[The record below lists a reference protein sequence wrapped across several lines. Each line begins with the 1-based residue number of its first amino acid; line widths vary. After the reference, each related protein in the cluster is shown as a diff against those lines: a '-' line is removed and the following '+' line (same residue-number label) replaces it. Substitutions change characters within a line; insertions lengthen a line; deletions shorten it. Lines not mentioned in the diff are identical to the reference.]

1 MTSSIGSLGAG
12 QNAGVV
18 AGETSPSGAG
28 AIAAPADAADVA
40 AGGATGGE
48 AVTVS
53 ADAQTTAQL
62 LDAARGADG
71 IDTARVAQLRSAIQ
85 GGSYNVSPDDLAKA
99 IISATQGG
107 GAIAGGPS

>member
-1 MTSSIGSLGAG
+1 MTSSIGALPLG
-12 QNAGVV
+12 QNAGVS
-18 AGETSPSGAG
+18 AGDTLSGAAG
-28 AIAAPADAADVA
+28 VTAPAETPDLA

-71 IDTARVAQLRSAIQ
+71 IDTARVAQLRNAVQS
-85 GGSYNVSPDDLAKA
+85 GSYNVSPDDLAKA
-99 IISATQGG
+99 IGSALQV
-107 GAIAGGPS
+107 GGPS